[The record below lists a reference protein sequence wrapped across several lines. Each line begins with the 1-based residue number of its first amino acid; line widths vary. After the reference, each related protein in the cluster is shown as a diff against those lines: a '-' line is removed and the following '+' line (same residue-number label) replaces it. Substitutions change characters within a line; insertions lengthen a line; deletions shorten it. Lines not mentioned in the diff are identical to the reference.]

1 MRMSKGLVTKG
12 LTIAVVAS
20 AVVVVAPSSDDVAGA
35 RSFGVTEYA
44 IGDARLSPHEIVAGP
59 DGRIWF
65 SENDPSAGNTDPRLA
80 AMTTSG
86 VLTEYPM
93 PHDLDAMTVGP
104 DGNLWITAGTPVSLL
119 PNEPAMAPVIMKVSP
134 SGSVLAELPLPPPA
148 IPGDISDAAQGITA
162 GPDGNLWYGRLRG
175 RIGRL
180 TTSGVFTEFPV
191 PAASDGGSHFVGEI
205 TRGPDGALW
214 FVEAVGGRIGRVTTA
229 GAFTMYSV
237 PGANQ
242 LSDIVTGPDGKLWF
256 TDRAANIVGTITP
269 QGAIDTQQV
278 GGAEHI
284 VVGPDGNL
292 WVGAAQS
299 LWRISP
305 AGNTTEFPLGDLKN
319 AAGVAAGPDGRLW
332 FTQFSDDAMLDPG
345 SVGALTLADVPTG
358 EFTALTPA
366 RILDTRDGTGRGG
379 ATTPLGHEAQ
389 FDVQVTGRGGV
400 PASGVSAVVLN
411 ATVTA
416 PTAGSFLSVWP
427 AGQPRPVVSN
437 LNYSAGQTVP
447 NLVTVAVGEDG
458 KVSVFN
464 GAGSTHVIFD
474 VLGYYS
480 SSTGPFG
487 ARFVPLDPVR
497 VFDTRD
503 GTGGVAPQPIGP
515 GDSLPFDLTGPDLL
529 PETGVSGVVV
539 NVTVTEPTGNGYLTV
554 HPDGVARPLASN
566 LNFVPGQTV
575 ANLVTVRLSPAGVAR
590 FYNAVGTTHVI
601 ADLVGFYTD
610 EVTTNAGR
618 FVPLQ
623 PSRVLDTRVRGY
635 PVGPEQ
641 IEAMQMLGAGG
652 APPAD
657 VSAVALNVTAT
668 QPTAAG
674 YLSVFPHGCDVP
686 FVSSLNFAAGQTV
699 PNLALSAVSV
709 ADGVCSEFDGFVD
722 VFNPVGEVHVI
733 ADLFGYFTDDS
744 FVDHYRG

>member
-1 MRMSKGLVTKG
+1 VT
-12 LTIAVVAS
+12 
-20 AVVVVAPSSDDVAGA
+20 
-35 RSFGVTEYA
+35 
-44 IGDARLSPHEIVAGP
+44 
-59 DGRIWF
+59 
-65 SENDPSAGNTDPRLA
+65 AGNTDPRLA
-80 AMTTSG
+80 AITSSG
-86 VLTEYPM
+86 DITEYPM
-93 PHDLDAMTVGP
+93 PHDLDALTVGP
-104 DGNLWITAGTPVSLL
+104 DGNLWITAGTPFSMF

-134 SGSVLAELPLPPPA
+134 SGTVLAELPLPAPA
-148 IPGDISDAAQGITA
+148 IPGDITDAALGITV

-175 RIGRL
+175 RIGRV

-191 PAASDGGSHFVGEI
+191 PGDSGGGSHFVGEI
-205 TRGPDGALW
+205 TNGPDGALW

-229 GAFTMYSV
+229 GAFTMFSV

-242 LSDIVTGPDGKLWF
+242 LSDIVAGPDGNVWF
-256 TDRAANIVGTITP
+256 TDRAANFVGSITP
-269 QGAIDTQQV
+269 QGAIETIQI
-278 GGAEHI
+278 GGADQI
-284 VVGPDGNL
+284 AVGADGNL
-292 WVGAAQS
+292 WVGAPNS

-305 AGNTTEFPLGDLKN
+305 AGVTTEFPLGERKN
-319 AAGVAAGPDGRLW
+319 ARGVAAGPDGRLW
-332 FTQFSDDAMLDPG
+332 FTQSPDSLGFDPA
-345 SVGALTLADVPTG
+345 SVAALTLADVPTG

-379 ATTPLGHEAQ
+379 ATTPLGHAAQ
-389 FDVQVTGRGGV
+389 FDVQITGRGGV

-411 ATVTA
+411 ATVTG

-427 AGQPRPVVSN
+427 AGRPRPLVSN
-437 LNYSAGQTVP
+437 LNYRGGQTVP
-447 NLVTVAVGEDG
+447 NLVTVAVGQDG

-464 GAGSTHVIFD
+464 GAGTTHVVFD

-515 GDSLPFDLTGPDLL
+515 AGSLLFDLTGPDLL
-529 PETGVSGVVV
+529 PETGVSGVVM

-575 ANLVTVRLSPAGVAR
+575 ANLVTVRLSPAGAAR
-590 FYNAVGTTHVI
+590 FFNAVGTTHVI

-618 FVPLQ
+618 FVPLD
-623 PSRVLDTRVRGY
+623 PTRLVDTRLHGF
-635 PVGPEQ
+635 PVGPE
-641 IEAMQMLGAGG
+641 EAVAIWTLGHGG
-652 APPAD
+652 IPNAD
-657 VSAVALNVTAT
+657 ISAVALNVTAT
-668 QPTAAG
+668 EPTAAG
-674 YLSVFPHGCDVP
+674 YLTVHPEGCEVP

-699 PNLALSAVSV
+699 PNLAISAVSIR
-709 ADGVCSEFDGFVD
+709 DDVCSFEDGIVG
-722 VFNPVGEVHVI
+722 VFNPVGDVHVI

-744 FVDHYRG
+744 FVDHTPG

>member
-1 MRMSKGLVTKG
+1 MRMAKGLVTKG
-12 LTIAVVAS
+12 LIVAVVAA

-44 IGDARLSPHEIVAGP
+44 VGDARLSPHEIVAGP

-65 SENDPSAGNTDPRLA
+65 NENDPSAGNTDPRLA
-80 AMTTSG
+80 AMSTSG

-104 DGNLWITAGTPVSLL
+104 DGNLWITAGTPASLL
-119 PNEPAMAPVIMKVSP
+119 PNEPGMAPVIMKVSP
-134 SGSVLAELPLPPPA
+134 SGSVLAELPLPPPG
-148 IPGDISDAAQGITA
+148 IPGDITDAALGITA

-175 RIGRL
+175 HIGRVS
-180 TTSGVFTEFPV
+180 TSGVFTEFTV
-191 PAASDGGSHFVGEI
+191 PAASDGGVHLVGEI
-205 TRGPDGALW
+205 TSGPDGALW

-229 GAFTMYSV
+229 GVFTMYSV

-292 WVGAAQS
+292 WVGAGQS

-305 AGNTTEFPLGDLKN
+305 AGTTTEFPLGELGHT
-319 AAGVAAGPDGRLW
+319 AGVASGPDGRLW
-332 FTQFSDDAMLDPG
+332 FTQLPDDRRADPG

-358 EFTALTPA
+358 EFSALTPA

-400 PASGVSAVVLN
+400 PVSGVSAVVLN
-411 ATVTA
+411 ATVTG
-416 PTAGSFLSVWP
+416 PTVGSFLSVWP
-427 AGQPRPVVSN
+427 AGRPRPVVSN

-447 NLVTVAVGEDG
+447 NLVTVAVGQDG
-458 KVSVFN
+458 EVSVFN

-515 GDSLPFDLTGPDLL
+515 GGSLPFDLTGPALL
-529 PETGVSGVVV
+529 PETGVSGVVL

-590 FYNAVGTTHVI
+590 FFNAVGTTHVI

-618 FVPLQ
+618 FVPLE
-623 PSRVLDTRVRGY
+623 PSRVLDTRLRGH

-641 IEAMQMLGAGG
+641 VEAIQMLGAGG
-652 APPAD
+652 APAAD

-722 VFNPVGEVHVI
+722 VFNAVGEVHVI

-744 FVDHYRG
+744 FVDHDRA